1 MERVTEKDQAIRRK
15 ETFGHC
21 LGCHPTSKGF
31 STNHENL
38 RSVPRMMAQKPADAL
53 PGTDQYLL
61 PVRRP
66 AALFP
71 VEEVETHDK
80 EASFGKAMGYR
91 GKKGV
96 LQIICR
102 PMGQDDSTGLACGII
117 IGCSEDS

>member
-1 MERVTEKDQAIRRK
+1 MIA
-15 ETFGHC
+15 H
-21 LGCHPTSKGF
+21 
-31 STNHENL
+31 
-38 RSVPRMMAQKPADAL
+38 KPVDAL

-71 VEEVETHDK
+71 VEEVETQDK
-80 EASFGKAMGYR
+80 EATFGKAVGYS

-96 LQIICR
+96 VQIICR
-102 PMGQDDSTGLACGII
+102 PMGQDHCTGQACGVI